1 MLDNIAK
8 SYEHLITIEDGCI
21 AGGAGTAIL
30 EYFSSKGIQ
39 KYFLRLGIPDEFIPH
54 GTQKEQQKISGI
66 DSFSIEQ
73 NIRNLL

>member
-30 EYFSSKGIQ
+30 EYFSSRIQ
-39 KYFLRLGIPDEFIPH
+39 KNILRLGIPISLPH
-54 GTQKEQQKISGI
+54 GTQKKNSKNIGI

-73 NIRNLL
+73 NIRNIL